1 METTNKIMEYI
12 PSIMLKSV
20 MKNLRHAVMA
30 GLVSMM
36 AVVGLQSAD
45 WMVVAAGVYSCSS

>member
-12 PSIMLKSV
+12 PRIMLKSV